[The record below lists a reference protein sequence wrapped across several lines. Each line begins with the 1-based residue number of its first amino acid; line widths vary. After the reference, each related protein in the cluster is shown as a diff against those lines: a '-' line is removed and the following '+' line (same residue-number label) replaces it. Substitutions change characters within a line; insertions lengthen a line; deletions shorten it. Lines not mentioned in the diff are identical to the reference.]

1 MASEKKSSPPPSPKS
16 PSSSSTFTHFAS
28 NPHAAG
34 IRKAMLRL
42 EVEFG
47 HPHISKIQ
55 NDNNVPDIHN
65 NNTKMTS
72 SNVDGYTTDNKK
84 TTFVAA
90 NSLTYQ
96 SPVVVAINDDDQN
109 QSAVADPPLIRDKV
123 K

>member
-1 MASEKKSSPPPSPKS
+1 MASEKKPSPPPSPKS

-90 NSLTYQ
+90 NSLTDQ
-96 SPVVVAINDDDQN
+96 SPVVVAVNDDDQN
-109 QSAVADPPLIRDKV
+109 QSAVADPSLIRDKV